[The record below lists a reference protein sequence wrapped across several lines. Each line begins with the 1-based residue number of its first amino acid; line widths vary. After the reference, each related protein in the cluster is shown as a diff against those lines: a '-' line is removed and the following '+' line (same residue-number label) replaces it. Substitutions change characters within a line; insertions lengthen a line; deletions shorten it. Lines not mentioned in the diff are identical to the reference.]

1 MGAACTTAEMLREVA
16 SMSQLACQWPIRFS
30 CCVHVSTVRLSEHD
44 AASRHVACHS
54 RKHCDAP
61 SAGSGHHRVL
71 HVYLPVNKT
80 AAAQKLRLDLLQPT
94 GSPGQGAHQV
104 EVLRLQQVHHSQGQ
118 HLLQRRS

>member
-16 SMSQLACQWPIRFS
+16 SMSLLAPVNGPCRSS

-54 RKHCDAP
+54 SKHCDAP
-61 SAGSGHHRVL
+61 SAGSGHHSVL

-80 AAAQKLRLDLLQPT
+80 AATQKRLDLLQPT
-94 GSPGQGAHQV
+94 ASPGQ
-104 EVLRLQQVHHSQGQ
+104 
-118 HLLQRRS
+118 